1 MLKTH
6 EIPIQTDS
14 FFMARKGTGERSLSE
29 RPTPLAA
36 PEWAEWELAG
46 RWCWGGSYGV
56 PQVSMGF
63 NIFQY
68 FSIYFNKLKYTV
80 GCFNTKII

>member
-6 EIPIQTDS
+6 EIPIKTDS
-14 FFMARKGTGERSLSE
+14 FFMALGTGQRSLSE

-46 RWCWGGSYGV
+46 R
-56 PQVSMGF
+56 
-63 NIFQY
+63 
-68 FSIYFNKLKYTV
+68 
-80 GCFNTKII
+80 

>member
-14 FFMARKGTGERSLSE
+14 FFMALGTGQQSLSE

-36 PEWAEWELAG
+36 PEWAERELAG

-68 FSIYFNKLKYTV
+68 FSIYFNI
-80 GCFNTKII
+80 FQ